1 MIHNFPQLFQ
11 LHSSSHQNNSL
22 HSHCP
27 RHLMPTHKLTKFS
40 ISQLTFH
47 ISSQLHDVAHRNGKE
62 SQLKAIT
69 IFSTRLGRMQTGK
82 TSKYACTSWS
92 VSFSRFFLSFFFP
105 PLTMLGIILWS
116 AWSINKLQCA
126 YVLIKL
132 YKVALVCSRCWC
144 DGWKLR
150 NVFVKTW

>member
-1 MIHNFPQLFQ
+1 MLDVARHKARSRSIQCIISFLTIKFSKLWISTHHVIYMIHNFPQLFQ

-47 ISSQLHDVAHRNGKE
+47 ISSQLHDVAHPNGKE

-82 TSKYACTSWS
+82 TSKYACTS
-92 VSFSRFFLSFFFP
+92 
-105 PLTMLGIILWS
+105 
-116 AWSINKLQCA
+116 
-126 YVLIKL
+126 
-132 YKVALVCSRCWC
+132 
-144 DGWKLR
+144 
-150 NVFVKTW
+150 